1 MRIVVCDANIFIDLL
16 QADLLPAYLNL
27 GYENHAPPGVVEEV
41 KEKNCQILIDA
52 VETEQIS
59 IPIIKNLNEISKLK
73 NKYSSLSFQDCT
85 CLFLAIE
92 LNAMLLTGEKLL
104 RRIAEEKYN
113 LEVHG
118 TLFIFD
124 ELLKDKIITFRMAHE
139 KLSRL
144 IAKGTYLPSN
154 ECQKRLR
161 NWRRRFK

>member
-41 KEKNCQILIDA
+41 KEKNCQMLIDA

-104 RRIAEEKYN
+104 RKVAKGKYG

-124 ELLKDKIITFRMAHE
+124 ELLKDKLIILRT
-139 KLSRL
+139 SRRAPDWY
-144 IAKGTYLPSN
+144 IN
-154 ECQKRLR
+154 
-161 NWRRRFK
+161 

>member
-27 GYENHAPPGVVEEV
+27 GYENHAPPGVIGEV
-41 KEKNCQILIDA
+41 KEKNCQMLIDA

-73 NKYSSLSFQDCT
+73 NKYSSLSFQDCA

-92 LNAMLLTGEKLL
+92 LSAMLLTGEKPL
-104 RRIAEEKYN
+104 RRVAEEKYD

-124 ELLKDKIITFRMAHE
+124 ELLEDKLITFRMAHE

-144 IAKGTYLPSN
+144 IAKGTYLPSD